1 MKLDHILTE
10 ATSDMKMVVIYPGRF
25 HPFHKGHRSVYDY
38 LVREYGSH
46 ADVFIATSGKVELPK
61 SPFTFD
67 EKRKMMELTG
77 IEPGVIVQTK
87 VPYVANEIVER
98 YDLEK
103 TVVVYAVSEKDMA
116 EDPRFQFP
124 AQGLNLKKN
133 GEPAHMQ
140 KWPGWPRA
148 EPVSKHS
155 YVVTVP
161 TVTFKV
167 MGEPATSATEMR
179 RKFSTLPDDNARQ
192 VFIKDLF
199 GAYSDEVLNIMKDKL
214 NGGNTESETST

>member
-1 MKLDHILTE
+1 MKLNHILTE

-46 ADVFIATSGKVELPK
+46 ADVFIATSGKVEMPK
-61 SPFTFD
+61 SPFTFE
-67 EKRKMMELTG
+67 EKRKFMELTG
-77 IEPGVIVQTK
+77 IEPGNIVLTK

-98 YDLEK
+98 YDPEK

-124 AQGLNLKKN
+124 ETGLSLKKN

-140 KWPGWPRA
+140 KWQGWPRA

-155 YVVTVP
+155 YVTTVP

-167 MGEPATSATEMR
+167 MGKPATSATEMR
-179 RKFSTLPDDNARQ
+179 KQF
-192 VFIKDLF
+192 K
-199 GAYSDEVLNIMKDKL
+199 IMQQ
-214 NGGNTESETST
+214 

>member
-1 MKLDHILTE
+1 M
-10 ATSDMKMVVIYPGRF
+10 SRY
-25 HPFHKGHRSVYDY
+25 
-38 LVREYGSH
+38 REYGSH
-46 ADVFIATSGKVELPK
+46 ADVFIATSGKVEMPK
-61 SPFTFD
+61 SPFTFE
-67 EKRKMMELTG
+67 EKRKFMELTG
-77 IEPGVIVQTK
+77 IEPGNIVLTK

-98 YDLEK
+98 YDPEK

-124 AQGLNLKKN
+124 ETGLSLKKN

-140 KWPGWPRA
+140 KWQGWPRA

-155 YVVTVP
+155 YVTTVP

-167 MGEPATSATEMR
+167 MGKPATSATEMR
-179 RKFSTLPDDNARQ
+179 KQFAELPDDNSRQ

-199 GAYSDEVLNIMKDKL
+199 GAYSDEILDIMKDKL
-214 NGGNTESETST
+214 GVSSKEGETTT

>member
-1 MKLDHILTE
+1 MKLNHILTE

-25 HPFHKGHRSVYDY
+25 HPFHKGHRSVYDF
-38 LVREYGSH
+38 LVREFGSH
-46 ADVFIATSGKVELPK
+46 ADVFIATSGKVEMPK

-67 EKRKMMELTG
+67 EKRKFMELTG
-77 IEPGVIVQTK
+77 IEPGNIVLTK

-98 YDLEK
+98 YDPEK

-124 AQGLNLKKN
+124 ETGLSLKKN

-140 KWPGWPRA
+140 KWQGWPRA

-155 YVVTVP
+155 YVTTVP

-167 MGEPATSATEMR
+167 MGKPATSATEMR
-179 RKFSTLPDDNARQ
+179 KQFAELPDDNSRQ

-199 GAYSDEVLNIMKDKL
+199 GAYSDEILDIMKDKL
-214 NGGNTESETST
+214 GVSSKEGETTT